1 MLSRS
6 RGFTIAE
13 VFAALLVMAV
23 GIIGIAALYSDQ
35 VQTNPEAQL
44 HREAAALA
52 EQIAKRIRETKEGHA
67 GFATTI
73 GVLCEQQPKPK
84 LPQDVAA
91 REAACW
97 EDEVERKL
105 PERPRH
111 DHARHAHEPADVRDR
126 SELVGAGR
134 RHRVV
139 CDASSAAVGR
149 ASGLTPIAPDSQLAR
164 QAEDH
169 VLRLTEHVD
178 RRGAAPLANAR
189 DDALDQH
196 FRRRRAGG
204 HADRSACSSNH
215 SRCRSSGPSI
225 R

>member
-1 MLSRS
+1 MFSRS

-52 EQIAKRIRETKEGHA
+52 DQIAERIRATKEGHA

-73 GVLCEQQPKPK
+73 GVLCEQQQSKRA

-97 EDEVERKL
+97 EDEVERRL
-105 PERPRH
+105 P
-111 DHARHAHEPADVRDR
+111 
-126 SELVGAGR
+126 
-134 RHRVV
+134 
-139 CDASSAAVGR
+139 
-149 ASGLTPIAPDSQLAR
+149 SGLGTITR
-164 QAEDH
+164 
-169 VLRLTEHVD
+169 
-178 RRGAAPLANAR
+178 
-189 DDALDQH
+189 DALASPPAYVIAVSWSVPD
-196 FRRRRAGG
+196 AGT
-204 HADRSACSSNH
+204 ASYV
-215 SRCRSSGPSI
+215 I
-225 R
+225 RVTP

>member
-1 MLSRS
+1 M

-52 EQIAKRIRETKEGHA
+52 EQIAERIRATKEGHA

-73 GVLCEQQPKPK
+73 GVLCDQQTTPR
-84 LPQDVAA
+84 LPQDIAA

-105 PERPRH
+105 PSGLGTI
-111 DHARHAHEPADVRDR
+111 ARDTLTTPPTYVIAVSWSVPDAGTASYVIRVIEP
-126 SELVGAGR
+126 E
-134 RHRVV
+134 
-139 CDASSAAVGR
+139 SAAR
-149 ASGLTPIAPDSQLAR
+149 A
-164 QAEDH
+164 
-169 VLRLTEHVD
+169 
-178 RRGAAPLANAR
+178 
-189 DDALDQH
+189 
-196 FRRRRAGG
+196 AG
-204 HADRSACSSNH
+204 
-215 SRCRSSGPSI
+215 
-225 R
+225 

>member
-52 EQIAKRIRETKEGHA
+52 EQIAARIHETKEGHA

-73 GVLCEQQPKPK
+73 GVLCEQQTRPK

-105 PERPRH
+105 P
-111 DHARHAHEPADVRDR
+111 
-126 SELVGAGR
+126 
-134 RHRVV
+134 
-139 CDASSAAVGR
+139 
-149 ASGLTPIAPDSQLAR
+149 SGLGTITRDTLTSPPTYVIAVSWSAPD
-164 QAEDH
+164 
-169 VLRLTEHVD
+169 
-178 RRGAAPLANAR
+178 AAGTA
-189 DDALDQH
+189 
-196 FRRRRAGG
+196 
-204 HADRSACSSNH
+204 SYV
-215 SRCRSSGPSI
+215 I
-225 R
+225 RVSVPGEKTAQN